1 MDIVFL
7 VGMAALYGM
16 VALLV
21 EGLQRLEKS
30 AGDKA

>member
-7 VGMAALYGM
+7 VGMAALYGV

-21 EGLQRLEKS
+21 KGLQRLEKS
-30 AGDKA
+30 AGGKS